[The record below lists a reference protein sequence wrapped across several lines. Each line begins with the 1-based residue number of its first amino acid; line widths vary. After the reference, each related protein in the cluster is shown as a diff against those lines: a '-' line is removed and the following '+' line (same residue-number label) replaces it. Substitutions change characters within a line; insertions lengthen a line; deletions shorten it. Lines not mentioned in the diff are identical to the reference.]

1 MVHTHDI
8 SFRALLD
15 TGASCR
21 ILRRNIFEQ
30 LIGQTHQICH
40 LLKTRR
46 MQAVNG
52 TEIHGLGSCEFRF
65 SETNWS
71 ESQRLLVVAMFL
83 AISSVCKRA
92 SRRVP

>member
-1 MVHTHDI
+1 MVNTHDV

-40 LLKTRR
+40 ILKTRR
-46 MQAVNG
+46 MQAVNV
-52 TEIHGLGSCEFRF
+52 TEIQAIGNVNTARSGST
-65 SETNWS
+65 TNKGYY
-71 ESQRLLVVAMFL
+71 R
-83 AISSVCKRA
+83 ITT
-92 SRRVP
+92 